1 MVFTASE
8 EFISPEGV
16 GERLGVSVY
25 TVRRWIKTGQ
35 LRAFKPGKEYRIQQS
50 DLEEFLRAREVRPKA
65 PRRSPYEPTLLNGL
79 EEERRRTFVQSCRR
93 YAESRAESYEASGA
107 TLTQEGGVFAGPE
120 GARILFVG
128 AYEEYVELRPL
139 VGRDLAFL
147 FDEGLSEYEASRFS
161 GLAVAALRPLA
172 ETVER
177 LADRAAEL
185 AETEAQKAEVEQR
198 RERFTL
204 IQGDIPA

>member
-1 MVFTASE
+1 MEERHLSLSEAAYALDISERTA
-8 EFISPEGV
+8 
-16 GERLGVSVY
+16 Y
-25 TVRRWIKTGQ
+25 RWIKSGK
-35 LRAFKPGKEYRIQQS
+35 LRAYKPGRDYWIPESALTQLVEESKVSPKGGAPSPEPS
-50 DLEEFLRAREVRPKA
+50 LFSELED
-65 PRRSPYEPTLLNGL
+65 
-79 EEERRRTFVQSCRR
+79 ERRRTFVQSCRR
-93 YAESRAESYEASGA
+93 YAESRAKSYEISGA

-120 GARILFVG
+120 GARILFVA

-161 GLAVAALRPLA
+161 GLAVAALFPLA

-185 AETEAQKAEVEQR
+185 AETEAQKAEVEQQR
-198 RERFTL
+198 QRFTL

>member
-1 MVFTASE
+1 VVATNTE
-8 EFISPEGV
+8 ELLPLPEAA
-16 GERLGVSVY
+16 ERLGVSIY
-25 TVRRWIKTGQ
+25 TVRRWIKDGK
-35 LRAFKPGKEYRIQQS
+35 LRAFRPGKEYRVREA
-50 DLEEFLRAREVRPKA
+50 DLEEFLAAREVRPKV
-65 PRRSPYEPTLLNGL
+65 PRRSPYEPSLLNGL
-79 EEERRRTFVQSCRR
+79 EEERRRTFVQSWRR

-147 FDEGLSEYEASRFS
+147 FDEGLSADEASRFS

-185 AETEAQKAEVEQR
+185 AETEAQKVEVEQR

>member
-1 MVFTASE
+1 MRGMNQVDLARASGVAQNT
-8 EFISPEGV
+8 ISEIELGKREARPGTLKKLADALGV
-16 GERLGVSVY
+16 GIADLLGD
-25 TVRRWIKTGQ
+25 T
-35 LRAFKPGKEYRIQQS
+35 P
-50 DLEEFLRAREVRPKA
+50 PKA
-65 PRRSPYEPTLLNGL
+65 PARSSPEPSLFSEL
-79 EEERRRTFVQSCRR
+79 EDERRKTFVQSCNR
-93 YAESRAESYEASGA
+93 YAESRAKSYEISSR

-120 GARILFVG
+120 GARILFVA

-161 GLAVAALRPLA
+161 GLTVAALRPLA

-185 AETEAQKAEVEQR
+185 AETEAQKAAVERRRAEVR
-198 RERFTL
+198 L
-204 IQGDIPA
+204 IA